1 MFNDSKLDITR
12 LVVLMLGY
20 YSWKI
25 LMNLFFYIKYGSHFP
40 EFKTTYVFEII
51 YSLSFLF
58 LYWVLF
64 MALKSNIHPSSL
76 PFFVLPHILLMLI
89 RLIAGH
95 SLNTSYLPSAEFAV
109 FESL

>member
-1 MFNDSKLDITR
+1 MFKESKLDITN
-12 LVVLMLGY
+12 LVVLMIGY
-20 YSWKI
+20 YAWKI
-25 LMNLFFYIKYGSHFP
+25 VMNLFFYIKFGSNFP

-51 YSLSFLF
+51 YGASFIF
-58 LYWVLF
+58 IYWALY
-64 MALKSNIHPSSL
+64 MAIKGNIDSSSL
-76 PFFVLPHILLMLI
+76 RFFVLPHILLMLI